1 MRRYRVAIV
10 EPSPIVAE
18 GLVSLLASCD
28 DMEVVSVSRSLRS
41 WVEYGAMRKADVV
54 VVGSQLLCALT
65 QPLRVAVEELQGVTV
80 VMLSTTVCDEEVL
93 RWVDGVVNIYDD
105 GQALA
110 RKLRAA
116 LDKDAANQYSDSH
129 DLSERERDVLI
140 LVAKGMANKE
150 IADRLNISIHTVM
163 SHRKNITHK
172 TGIKSV
178 AGLTVYALLN
188 NLLDQSDVEMA

>member
-1 MRRYRVAIV
+1 MRRYRIAIV
-10 EPSPIVAE
+10 EPSVIIAQGVA
-18 GLVSLLASCD
+18 SI
-28 DMEVVSVSRSLRS
+28 LRS
-41 WVEYGAMRKADVV
+41 SGEADVVAIYPTLRAYADRLNLKDVEVV
-54 VVGSQLLCALT
+54 VVGSQ
-65 QPLRVAVEELQGVTV
+65 VAVGAQLRSELQGVAV
-80 VMLSTTVCDEEVL
+80 VLLSTTVVDEDVL
-93 RWVDGVVNIYDD
+93 RQVDGVINIYDD
-105 GQALA
+105 EATLM
-110 RKLRAA
+110 RKLRTAVEQGET
-116 LDKDAANQYSDSH
+116 NPYSDSH

-188 NLLDQSDVEMA
+188 NLLDQSDVTL

>member
-1 MRRYRVAIV
+1 MRRYRIAIV
-10 EPSPIVAE
+10 EPSVIIAQGVA
-18 GLVSLLASCD
+18 SILAASGEAD
-28 DMEVVSVSRSLRS
+28 VVAIYPTLRAYADRLNVKD
-41 WVEYGAMRKADVV
+41 VEVV
-54 VVGSQLLCALT
+54 VVGSQ
-65 QPLRVAVEELQGVTV
+65 VAVGVQLRSELQGVAV
-80 VMLSTTVCDEEVL
+80 VLLSTTVVDEDVL
-93 RWVDGVVNIYDD
+93 RQVDGVINIYDD
-105 GQALA
+105 E
-110 RKLRAA
+110 AA
-116 LDKDAANQYSDSH
+116 LMRKVRTAVEQGETNPYSDSH

-188 NLLDQSDVEMA
+188 NLLDQSDVTL

>member
-1 MRRYRVAIV
+1 
-10 EPSPIVAE
+10 
-18 GLVSLLASCD
+18 
-28 DMEVVSVSRSLRS
+28 
-41 WVEYGAMRKADVV
+41 
-54 VVGSQLLCALT
+54 
-65 QPLRVAVEELQGVTV
+65 
-80 VMLSTTVCDEEVL
+80 VL
-93 RWVDGVVNIYDD
+93 RQVDGVVNIYDD
-105 GQALA
+105 QPQLL

-116 LDKDAANQYSDSH
+116 LEQGQTNPYSDSH

-188 NLLDQSDVEMA
+188 NLLDQNDVAL

>member
-1 MRRYRVAIV
+1 MV
-10 EPSPIVAE
+10 
-18 GLVSLLASCD
+18 
-28 DMEVVSVSRSLRS
+28 
-41 WVEYGAMRKADVV
+41 
-54 VVGSQLLCALT
+54 
-65 QPLRVAVEELQGVTV
+65 
-80 VMLSTTVCDEEVL
+80 DEEVL
-93 RWVDGVVNIYDD
+93 RQVDGVINSYDNEA
-105 GQALA
+105 ALL

-116 LDKDAANQYSDSH
+116 IEQVQTNPYSDSH

-188 NLLDQSDVEMA
+188 NLLDQNDVAL

>member
-1 MRRYRVAIV
+1 MRRYRIAIV
-10 EPSPIVAE
+10 EPSVIIAQGVA
-18 GLVSLLASCD
+18 SI
-28 DMEVVSVSRSLRS
+28 LRS
-41 WVEYGAMRKADVV
+41 SGEADVVAIYPTLRAYADRLSVKDVEVV
-54 VVGSQLLCALT
+54 VVGSQ
-65 QPLRVAVEELQGVTV
+65 VAVGAQLRSELQGVAV
-80 VMLSTTVCDEEVL
+80 VLLSTTVVDEEVL
-93 RWVDGVVNIYDD
+93 RQVDGVINIYDD
-105 GQALA
+105 EATLM
-110 RKLRAA
+110 RKLRTAVEQGET
-116 LDKDAANQYSDSH
+116 NPYSDSH

-188 NLLDQSDVEMA
+188 NLLDQSDVTL

>member
-1 MRRYRVAIV
+1 MRRYRIAIV
-10 EPSPIVAE
+10 EPSAIIAQGVA
-18 GLVSLLASCD
+18 SI
-28 DMEVVSVSRSLRS
+28 LRS
-41 WVEYGAMRKADVV
+41 SGEADVVAIYPTLRAYADRLNVKDVEVV
-54 VVGSQLLCALT
+54 VVGSQ
-65 QPLRVAVEELQGVTV
+65 VAVGAQLRSELQGVAV
-80 VMLSTTVCDEEVL
+80 VLLSTTVVNEETL
-93 RWVDGVVNIYDD
+93 RQVDGVINIYDD
-105 GQALA
+105 EATLM
-110 RKLRAA
+110 RKLRTAVEQGET
-116 LDKDAANQYSDSH
+116 NPYSDSH

-188 NLLDQSDVEMA
+188 NLLDQNDVTL

>member
-1 MRRYRVAIV
+1 MRRYRIAIV
-10 EPSPIVAE
+10 EPSAIIAQGVA
-18 GLVSLLASCD
+18 SI
-28 DMEVVSVSRSLRS
+28 LRS
-41 WVEYGAMRKADVV
+41 SGEADVVAIYPTLRAYADRLPVKDVEVV
-54 VVGSQLLCALT
+54 VVGSQ
-65 QPLRVAVEELQGVTV
+65 VAVGAQLRSELQGVAV
-80 VMLSTTVCDEEVL
+80 VLLSTTVVDEDVL
-93 RWVDGVVNIYDD
+93 RQVDGVINIYDD
-105 GQALA
+105 EATLM
-110 RKLRAA
+110 RKLRTAVEQGET
-116 LDKDAANQYSDSH
+116 NPYSDSH

-188 NLLDQSDVEMA
+188 NLLDQSDVTL

>member
-18 GLVSLLASCD
+18 GLASMLASCD

-110 RKLRAA
+110 RKLRVA
-116 LDKDAANQYSDSH
+116 LDKDATNQYSDSH

>member
-1 MRRYRVAIV
+1 MRKMRVAIV
-10 EPSPIVAE
+10 EPSTIIAE
-18 GLVSLLASCD
+18 GVASLVSRGGEF
-28 DMEVVSVSRSLRS
+28 EVVYTGGDVRLL
-41 WVEYGAMRKADVV
+41 VERFAVV
-54 VVGSQLLCALT
+54 EPDLVIVGSQALGGVT
-65 QPLRVAVEELQGVTV
+65 LRTIYSELQEVALV
-80 VMLSTTVCDEEVL
+80 VLSTTVCDEDVM
-93 RWVDGVVNIYDD
+93 RQFDGVVNIYDN
-105 GQALA
+105 QSQVL

-116 LDKDAANQYSDSH
+116 IEQSDTNPYSDSH

-150 IADRLNISIHTVM
+150 IAEELNISIHTVM

-188 NLLDQSDVEMA
+188 NLLDQNDVSL

>member
-1 MRRYRVAIV
+1 MAIV
-10 EPSPIVAE
+10 EPSPIIAE
-18 GLVSLLASCD
+18 GLASMLSSCD

>member
-1 MRRYRVAIV
+1 MAIV

-18 GLVSLLASCD
+18 GLASLLASCD

-80 VMLSTTVCDEEVL
+80 VLLSTTVCDEEVL

-105 GQALA
+105 GQTLA

-116 LDKDAANQYSDSH
+116 LDKDATNQYSDSH

>member
-1 MRRYRVAIV
+1 MRRYRIAIV
-10 EPSPIVAE
+10 EPSVIIAQGVA
-18 GLVSLLASCD
+18 SI
-28 DMEVVSVSRSLRS
+28 LRS
-41 WVEYGAMRKADVV
+41 SGEADVVAIYPTLRAYADRLNVKDVEVV
-54 VVGSQLLCALT
+54 VVGSQ
-65 QPLRVAVEELQGVTV
+65 VAVGAQLRSELQGVAVVLLLTTV
-80 VMLSTTVCDEEVL
+80 VDEDVL
-93 RWVDGVVNIYDD
+93 RQVDGVINIYDD
-105 GQALA
+105 EATLM
-110 RKLRAA
+110 RKLRTAVEQGET
-116 LDKDAANQYSDSH
+116 NPYSDSH

-188 NLLDQSDVEMA
+188 NLLDQSDVTL

>member
-1 MRRYRVAIV
+1 MRRYRIAIV
-10 EPSPIVAE
+10 EPSAIIAE
-18 GLVSLLASCD
+18 GVASILRSSGEAD
-28 DMEVVSVSRSLRS
+28 VVSIYPTLRAYADRLNVKD
-41 WVEYGAMRKADVV
+41 VEVV
-54 VVGSQLLCALT
+54 VVGSQ
-65 QPLRVAVEELQGVTV
+65 VAVGAQLRSELQGVAV
-80 VMLSTTVCDEEVL
+80 VLLSTTVVDEDVL
-93 RWVDGVVNIYDD
+93 RQVDGVINIYDD
-105 GQALA
+105 EATLM
-110 RKLRAA
+110 RKVRTAVEQGET
-116 LDKDAANQYSDSH
+116 NPYSDSH

-188 NLLDQSDVEMA
+188 NLLDQSDVAL

>member
-1 MRRYRVAIV
+1 MRKYRVAII
-10 EPSPIVAE
+10 EPSTIIAQ
-18 GLVSLLASCD
+18 GLASLLGSCD
-28 DMEVVSVSRSLRS
+28 DFELVNVSRSLRS
-41 WVEYGAMRKADVV
+41 WVEFGAVRPTDLVII
-54 VVGSQLLCALT
+54 GSQALGGLT

-80 VMLSTTVCDEEVL
+80 VLLSTTVCDEEVL

-105 GQALA
+105 GKALV
-110 RKLRAA
+110 RKLRVA
-116 LDKDAANQYSDSH
+116 LDKDATNQYSDSH

-140 LVAKGMANKE
+140 LVAKGLANKE

>member
-1 MRRYRVAIV
+1 MRRYRIAIV
-10 EPSPIVAE
+10 EPSVIIAQGVA
-18 GLVSLLASCD
+18 SI
-28 DMEVVSVSRSLRS
+28 LRS
-41 WVEYGAMRKADVV
+41 SGEADVVAIYPTLRAYADRLPVKDVEVV
-54 VVGSQLLCALT
+54 VVGSQ
-65 QPLRVAVEELQGVTV
+65 VAVGAQLRSELQGVAV
-80 VMLSTTVCDEEVL
+80 VLLSTTVVNEETL
-93 RWVDGVVNIYDD
+93 RQVDGVINIYDD
-105 GQALA
+105 EATLM
-110 RKLRAA
+110 RKVRAA
-116 LDKDAANQYSDSH
+116 VEQGETNPYSDSH

-188 NLLDQSDVEMA
+188 NLLDQNDVTL

>member
-1 MRRYRVAIV
+1 MRKVRVAIV
-10 EPSPIVAE
+10 EPSTIIAE
-18 GLVSLLASCD
+18 GVASLVGRAGEF
-28 DMEVVSVSRSLRS
+28 EVVYSGGDVRLL
-41 WVEYGAMRKADVV
+41 VERFAVVEPDVV
-54 VVGSQLLCALT
+54 VVGSQAVGGGALRT
-65 QPLRVAVEELQGVTV
+65 LYPELQGVALV
-80 VMLSTTVCDEEVL
+80 LLSTTVCDEEVM
-93 RWVDGVVNIYDD
+93 RQFDGMVNIYDN
-105 GQALA
+105 QAQVL

-116 LDKDAANQYSDSH
+116 IEQSDTNPYSDSH

-150 IADRLNISIHTVM
+150 IAEALNISIHTVM

-188 NLLDQSDVEMA
+188 NLLDQSDVAL

>member
-1 MRRYRVAIV
+1 MRRYKVAII
-10 EPSPIVAE
+10 EPSIIIAE
-18 GLVSLLASCD
+18 GLCKILQSSA
-28 DMEVVSVSRSLRS
+28 E
-41 WVEYGAMRKADVV
+41 ADVV
-54 VVGSQLLCALT
+54 GIYPTLRDFAERRVARDIEVVIVGSQAV
-65 QPLRVAVEELQGVTV
+65 RAGESVRGSVAELSGVTIV
-80 VMLSTTVCDEEVL
+80 LLATTMVDEEVL
-93 RWVDGVVNIYDD
+93 RQVDGVINIYDNEA
-105 GQALA
+105 ALL

-116 LDKDAANQYSDSH
+116 IEQGETNPYSDSH

-188 NLLDQSDVEMA
+188 NLLDQNDVTL

>member
-1 MRRYRVAIV
+1 MRRYKIAII
-10 EPSPIVAE
+10 EPSIIIAE
-18 GLVSLLASCD
+18 GLCKILQSSA
-28 DMEVVSVSRSLRS
+28 E
-41 WVEYGAMRKADVV
+41 ADVV
-54 VVGSQLLCALT
+54 GIYPTLRDFAERRVARDFEVVIVGSQAVRGGESVRGSVAELGTTIVLLA
-65 QPLRVAVEELQGVTV
+65 
-80 VMLSTTVCDEEVL
+80 TTMVDEEVL
-93 RWVDGVVNIYDD
+93 RQVDGVINIYDNEA
-105 GQALA
+105 ALL

-116 LDKDAANQYSDSH
+116 IEQVQTNPYSDSH

-188 NLLDQSDVEMA
+188 NLLDQNDVAL

>member
-1 MRRYRVAIV
+1 MRRYRIAIV
-10 EPSPIVAE
+10 EPSVIIAQGVA
-18 GLVSLLASCD
+18 SILAASGEAD
-28 DMEVVSVSRSLRS
+28 VVAIYPTLRAYADRLNVKD
-41 WVEYGAMRKADVV
+41 VEVV
-54 VVGSQLLCALT
+54 VVGSQ
-65 QPLRVAVEELQGVTV
+65 VAVGAQLRSALQGVAV
-80 VMLSTTVCDEEVL
+80 VLLSTTVVDEDVL
-93 RWVDGVVNIYDD
+93 RQVDGVINIYDD
-105 GQALA
+105 EATLM
-110 RKLRAA
+110 RKVRTAVEQGET
-116 LDKDAANQYSDSH
+116 NPYSDSH

-188 NLLDQSDVEMA
+188 NLLDQSDVTL

>member
-1 MRRYRVAIV
+1 MRRYRIAIV
-10 EPSPIVAE
+10 EPSVIIAQGVA
-18 GLVSLLASCD
+18 SI
-28 DMEVVSVSRSLRS
+28 LRS
-41 WVEYGAMRKADVV
+41 SGEADVVAIYPTLRAYADRLPVKDVEVV
-54 VVGSQLLCALT
+54 VVGSQ
-65 QPLRVAVEELQGVTV
+65 VAVGAQLRSELQGVAV
-80 VMLSTTVCDEEVL
+80 VLLSTTVVNEETL
-93 RWVDGVVNIYDD
+93 RQVDGVINIYDD
-105 GQALA
+105 EAALM
-110 RKLRAA
+110 RKLRTAVEQGET
-116 LDKDAANQYSDSH
+116 NPYSDSH

-188 NLLDQSDVEMA
+188 NLLDQSDVTL

>member
-1 MRRYRVAIV
+1 MRRYRIAIV
-10 EPSPIVAE
+10 EPSVIIAQGVA
-18 GLVSLLASCD
+18 SILAASGEAD
-28 DMEVVSVSRSLRS
+28 VVAIYPTLRAYADRLNVKD
-41 WVEYGAMRKADVV
+41 VEVV
-54 VVGSQLLCALT
+54 VVGSQ
-65 QPLRVAVEELQGVTV
+65 VAVGVQLRSELQGVAV
-80 VMLSTTVCDEEVL
+80 VLLSTTVVDEDVP
-93 RWVDGVVNIYDD
+93 RQVDGVINIYDD
-105 GQALA
+105 E
-110 RKLRAA
+110 AA
-116 LDKDAANQYSDSH
+116 LMRKVRTAVEQGETNPYSDSH

-188 NLLDQSDVEMA
+188 NLLDQSDVTL